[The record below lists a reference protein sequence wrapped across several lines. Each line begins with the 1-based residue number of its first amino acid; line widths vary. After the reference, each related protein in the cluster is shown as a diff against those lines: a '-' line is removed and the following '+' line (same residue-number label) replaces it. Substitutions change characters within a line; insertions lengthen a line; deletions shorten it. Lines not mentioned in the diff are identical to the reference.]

1 MRGRGVCELRLLE
14 SKLRCNDG
22 EEPVGRLFR
31 TVAILIAFA
40 DLGCGSQPP
49 RQASDEN
56 NFDQTPT
63 GTSSDTGANDTAPPP
78 EAPGKLNEEQEAQ
91 MLVVLKRGGDKAARC
106 PEVVPD
112 APTGEGEVQVVF
124 DGQKGRVTDAVV
136 GAPFAG
142 TPIESCIKRAFIGEI
157 ILPFTGE
164 PKSVPYTVKLPDKKA
179 PPAPD
184 KDKKK

>member
-1 MRGRGVCELRLLE
+1 VIRGCCAVRELRLLDG
-14 SKLRCNDG
+14 KLRWNDG

-40 DLGCGSQPP
+40 DLGCGQPP
-49 RQASDEN
+49 RQANDEN
-56 NFDQTPT
+56 NFDLTPT
-63 GTSSDTGANDTAPPP
+63 GTPSDTGGSDTAPPP
-78 EAPGKLNEEQEAQ
+78 EAGGKLNKEQEDQ

-106 PEVVPD
+106 PEVAD
-112 APTGEGEVQVVF
+112 GPTGEGEVQVLF

-157 ILPFTGE
+157 VLPFAGE

-179 PPAPD
+179 APAPD
-184 KDKKK
+184 KKK